1 MMYSPALL
9 LLAPLALAANCP
21 PSPNTSPAAQRA
33 SFLAFVDLFYRQRNV
48 SAAFTGHVD
57 ESYIQHNPYF
67 LSGRTAAVAGLE
79 KAVPGMLNRVARV
92 SISDGTGVV
101 FYKSVA
107 AGGAAAGKPAAAAGR
122 EAYRA
127 VVDVF
132 RLEGACVMEHWDVI
146 QTRPADARNPL
157 ALFDG
162 QDI

>member
-1 MMYSPALL
+1 MYSIALL

-21 PSPNTSPAAQRA
+21 PAPNTSPSAQRA

-48 SAAFTGHVD
+48 TAAFTNHVH

-67 LSGRTAAVAGLE
+67 LSGRAPAMAGLE
-79 KAVPGMLNRVARV
+79 KAMPGMLNKVARV
-92 SISDGTGVV
+92 SVSDDTGVV

-107 AGGAAAGKPAAAAGR
+107 APAAGAKAGKD
-122 EAYRA
+122 AGYRA
-127 VVDVF
+127 IVDVF
-132 RLEGACVMEHWDVI
+132 RLEGACVMEHWDVM

-162 QDI
+162 QNI

>member
-33 SFLAFVDLFYRQRNV
+33 SFLTFVDLFYRQRNV
-48 SAAFTGHVD
+48 SAAFTGHVQ

-67 LSGRTAAVAGLE
+67 LSGRAAAIAGLE
-79 KAVPGMLNRVARV
+79 KAVPGMLNKVARV
-92 SISDGTGVV
+92 SLSDDTGVV

-107 AGGAAAGKPAAAAGR
+107 AGGAAGGKAAAGK

-127 VVDVF
+127 IVDVF

-146 QTRPADARNPL
+146 QPRPADAKNPL

-162 QDI
+162 QDV

>member
-1 MMYSPALL
+1 MMYSPAIL

-21 PSPNTSPAAQRA
+21 PTPNTSPEAQRA
-33 SFLAFVDLFYRQRNV
+33 SFLTFVDLFYRQRNV
-48 SAAFTGHVD
+48 SAAFTGHVQ

-67 LSGRTAAVAGLE
+67 LSGRAAAIAGLE
-79 KAVPGMLNRVARV
+79 KAVPGMQNRIARV
-92 SISDGTGVV
+92 SISDGTGFV

-107 AGGAAAGKPAAAAGR
+107 AGAAAGKAAAGK

-127 VVDVF
+127 IVDVF

-162 QDI
+162 QDV

>member
-1 MMYSPALL
+1 MMYSLALL
-9 LLAPLALAANCP
+9 FLTPLALAANCP
-21 PSPNTSPAAQRA
+21 PTPNTTAVAQRA

-48 SAAFTGHVD
+48 SAAFSAHVH

-67 LSGRTAAVAGLE
+67 LSGRAAAVAGLE
-79 KAVPGMLNRVARV
+79 KAVPGMRNAVARV
-92 SISDGTGVV
+92 ALSDDTGMV
-101 FYKSVA
+101 FYKSTSANAV
-107 AGGAAAGKPAAAAGR
+107 AGKGDK

-146 QTRPADARNPL
+146 QARPADARNPL

-162 QDI
+162 QNI